1 MNTAFWYASR
11 ATGIVALLLLTA
23 VLVLGILVNRQGRLP
38 GLPRF
43 AVTDLHRNL
52 SLLSVAFIA
61 VHVLTA
67 VLDTYVH
74 IPLAS
79 AVIPFASGYE
89 RLWLA
94 LGAVSLDIMLAMIVT
109 SLLRGRLNRVL
120 WRAVHLLAY
129 ASWPVAFAHSIGSSK
144 DLQQGWML
152 VAGHR
157 LRDDRLGGG
166 NLAAGARRPAGA
178 QGRAGRRGL
187 RPAHRLGGQA
197 GSPDG
202 GAMTTAVNR
211 IGTRRGSPAGCRAAP
226 PAAGRA
232 GGPARPPGP
241 VRPDAVP
248 RAAPALLI
256 ADIEASG
263 LTGRG
268 GAAFPVHRKL
278 AAVARAGPRQ
288 GRKVVVA
295 NGAESEPASRKDE
308 MLLRLAPNLV
318 LDGLQLAA
326 EAVGATEAHL
336 YLHHAPGPQIL
347 RALAERAS
355 RGLDWLGVTITQ
367 APPRFL
373 AGQEAAVVNRLGG
386 GPALPTFQ
394 PPRVSERGLGGAPTL
409 VQNAETLAHL
419 ALIAR
424 YGPRWFRAVGTATSP
439 APCSPR
445 STAPTPGP
453 TSSRRRSAR
462 RCAPC
467 SATATAGA
475 PGAQAWLVGGYHGT
489 WLPLPDAAGITLDN
503 ASLRRFGA
511 AAGAGVLA
519 ALPSDRCGLTEAA
532 RVTGYLAAESAGQCG
547 PCLNGLPRIA
557 AALAELAGPGHRR
570 QTRADLERWSGLV
583 KGRGACNHPDGT
595 VRFVRSALT
604 VFEPEIRRHAR
615 GQCSAT
621 DRRPFLPLP
630 DGLPT
635 REEDWI

>member
-1 MNTAFWYASR
+1 MPY
-11 ATGIVALLLLTA
+11 
-23 VLVLGILVNRQGRLP
+23 
-38 GLPRF
+38 
-43 AVTDLHRNL
+43 
-52 SLLSVAFIA
+52 
-61 VHVLTA
+61 
-67 VLDTYVH
+67 
-74 IPLAS
+74 
-79 AVIPFASGYE
+79 
-89 RLWLA
+89 
-94 LGAVSLDIMLAMIVT
+94 
-109 SLLRGRLNRVL
+109 RGHAN
-120 WRAVHLLAY
+120 
-129 ASWPVAFAHSIGSSK
+129 
-144 DLQQGWML
+144 
-152 VAGHR
+152 
-157 LRDDRLGGG
+157 
-166 NLAAGARRPAGA
+166 
-178 QGRAGRRGL
+178 
-187 RPAHRLGGQA
+187 
-197 GSPDG
+197 
-202 GAMTTAVNR
+202 
-211 IGTRRGSPAGCRAAP
+211 
-226 PAAGRA
+226 
-232 GGPARPPGP
+232 
-241 VRPDAVP
+241 
-248 RAAPALLI
+248 LLI

-278 AAVARAGPRQ
+278 ALVARAGPRQ
-288 GRKVVVA
+288 GRKVAVA

-336 YLHHAPGPQIL
+336 YLHYAPGPQIL
-347 RALAERAS
+347 RALAERSS
-355 RGLDWLGVTITQ
+355 RGLDRLGVTITQ

-424 YGPRWFRAVGTATSP
+424 YGPRWFRAVGTSDEPGSMLVTVYRPDTRAHIRE
-439 APCSPR
+439 A
-445 STAPTPGP
+445 AIGTPLRTLLGDGDGE
-453 TSSRRRSAR
+453 AR
-462 RCAPC
+462 
-467 SATATAGA
+467 GH
-475 PGAQAWLVGGYHGT
+475 GMQAWLVGGYHGT

-557 AALAELAGPGHRR
+557 AALAELAGSGHRR
-570 QTRADLERWSGLV
+570 QTLADLERWSGLV
-583 KGRGACNHPDGT
+583 TGRGACHHPDGT

-621 DRRPFLPLP
+621 DRTPYLPLP

-635 REEDWI
+635 REEDWT

>member
-1 MNTAFWYASR
+1 
-11 ATGIVALLLLTA
+11 
-23 VLVLGILVNRQGRLP
+23 
-38 GLPRF
+38 
-43 AVTDLHRNL
+43 
-52 SLLSVAFIA
+52 
-61 VHVLTA
+61 
-67 VLDTYVH
+67 
-74 IPLAS
+74 
-79 AVIPFASGYE
+79 
-89 RLWLA
+89 
-94 LGAVSLDIMLAMIVT
+94 
-109 SLLRGRLNRVL
+109 
-120 WRAVHLLAY
+120 
-129 ASWPVAFAHSIGSSK
+129 
-144 DLQQGWML
+144 
-152 VAGHR
+152 
-157 LRDDRLGGG
+157 
-166 NLAAGARRPAGA
+166 
-178 QGRAGRRGL
+178 
-187 RPAHRLGGQA
+187 
-197 GSPDG
+197 
-202 GAMTTAVNR
+202 MTTAVNR
-211 IGTRRGSPAGCRAAP
+211 
-226 PAAGRA
+226 PAAA
-232 GGPARPPGP
+232 GP
-241 VRPDAVP
+241 
-248 RAAPALLI
+248 AAPARLLPAAPEDLRAHLARYDPVPYRGHANLLI

-278 AAVARAGPRQ
+278 ALVARAGPRQ

-336 YLHHAPGPQIL
+336 YLHYAPGPQIL
-347 RALAERAS
+347 RALAERSS
-355 RGLDWLGVTITQ
+355 RGLDRLGVTITQ

-409 VQNAETLAHL
+409 VQNVETLAHL

-424 YGPRWFRAVGTATSP
+424 YGPRWFRAVGTSDE
-439 APCSPR
+439 
-445 STAPTPGP
+445 PGSMLI
-453 TSSRRRSAR
+453 TVYR
-462 RCAPC
+462 
-467 SATATAGA
+467 
-475 PGAQAWLVGGYHGT
+475 PGARAYIREAAIGTPLRTLLGDGDGDGAGVHGVQAWLVGGYHGT

-503 ASLRRFGA
+503 ASLRRFGT

-570 QTRADLERWSGLV
+570 QTLADLERWSGLV
-583 KGRGACNHPDGT
+583 TGRGACHHPDGT

-615 GQCSAT
+615 GQCSASNHGAVNHGAT
-621 DRRPFLPLP
+621 DRTPFLPLP

-635 REEDWI
+635 REEDWT